1 MIHIIQDFDPVIDGT
16 SINVFHPP
24 FLLVVIIASAL
35 FVIMAPLQGMPL

>member
-1 MIHIIQDFDPVIDGT
+1 MRILQDFNPVIDGT
-16 SINVFHPP
+16 GINVVHPP